1 MINTYQLNET
11 DYIDL
16 YPILSPTEIHEIFGN
31 RSKSDRSITR
41 LYNRIGLPSSREA
54 LNSFIE
60 ECYAIADLEVNQDD
74 WLDYLL
80 EQIAQERKN
89 KIDKIWEKIQ
99 RVEDVFIEYDY

>member
-1 MINTYQLNET
+1 MINTYQLNDT

-16 YPILSPTEIHEIFGN
+16 YPILSPTEIQEVFGT

-41 LYNRIGLPSSREA
+41 FYNRIGLPSSREA

-60 ECYAIADLEVNQDD
+60 DCYAIADLDVNQDE

-89 KIDKIWEKIQ
+89 KIDKIWEKI
-99 RVEDVFIEYDY
+99 RRIEDIFIDYDY